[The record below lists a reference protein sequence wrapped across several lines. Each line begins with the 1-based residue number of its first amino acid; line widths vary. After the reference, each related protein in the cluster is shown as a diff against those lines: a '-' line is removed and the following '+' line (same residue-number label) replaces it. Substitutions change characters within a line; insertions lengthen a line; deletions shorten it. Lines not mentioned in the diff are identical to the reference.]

1 MSEYVIA
8 NKSDLI
14 SIADNL
20 RAKTGSTTTMSL
32 SEMSNNIANIST
44 SSTQESVQP
53 DWNQND
59 STAADYIKN
68 RPFYITGTEL
78 TSIITE
84 QTVSFELNSSVN
96 KYMASI
102 DTLNLETG
110 KTYRVIFD
118 NVSYD
123 CLAFGNNTVYLGNP
137 STMGGEDTGEPFIF
151 ASDVGRESAVLSYNS
166 STSHTFSISEITSV
180 YKTIPKECLPPNTV
194 FFYNFT
200 DPAPA
205 DEVVTAIELFNA
217 GRANISWNG
226 SRVVCAEY
234 NSNDN
239 SICIVGMYT
248 LEVSDGDRILNTYIN
263 TALPSTDE
271 QGNSVYRLAPS

>member
-8 NKSDLI
+8 NKSDLV

-32 SEMSNNIANIST
+32 SEMSNNIANISA

-78 TSIITE
+78 TNIITE
-84 QTVSFELNSSVN
+84 QTVSFELNSN
-96 KYMASI
+96 TNMYTAFI
-102 DTLNLETG
+102 DALNLETG

-123 CLAFGNNTVYLGNP
+123 CLAFGDNTVYLGNP
-137 STMGGEDTGEPFIF
+137 AMMGSEDTGEPFIF
-151 ASDVGRESAVLSYNS
+151 ASLGAESVVASYNS
-166 STSHTFSISEITSV
+166 STNHTFSISEITSV
-180 YKTIPKECLPPNTV
+180 YKTISKECLPSNIV
-194 FFYNFT
+194 FGYSFT

-217 GRANISWNG
+217 GNANISWNG
-226 SRVVCAEY
+226 NRVSYVKY

-239 SICIVGMYT
+239 SICIGVMYT
-248 LEVSDGDRILNTYIN
+248 EEESGNMVLKSGVY
-263 TALPSTDE
+263 TASPYTNSE
-271 QGNSVYRLAPS
+271 GNYVYSLMAN

>member
-8 NKSDLI
+8 NKSDLV

-84 QTVSFELNSSVN
+84 QTVSFELNSNTN
-96 KYMASI
+96 KYMAFI

-123 CLAFGNNTVYLGNP
+123 CLAFGDNTVYLGNP
-137 STMGGEDTGEPFIF
+137 AMMGGEDTGEPFIF
-151 ASDVGRESAVLSYNS
+151 ASSGAESAVVSYNS
-166 STSHTFSISEITSV
+166 STSHTFSISEMTSV
-180 YKTIPKECLPPNTV
+180 YKPILKEYLPSNTV
-194 FFYNFT
+194 FCYSFT

-217 GRANISWNG
+217 GKANISWDG
-226 SRVVCAEY
+226 CRVVCAEY

-271 QGNSVYRLAPS
+271 QGNSVYRLAPN